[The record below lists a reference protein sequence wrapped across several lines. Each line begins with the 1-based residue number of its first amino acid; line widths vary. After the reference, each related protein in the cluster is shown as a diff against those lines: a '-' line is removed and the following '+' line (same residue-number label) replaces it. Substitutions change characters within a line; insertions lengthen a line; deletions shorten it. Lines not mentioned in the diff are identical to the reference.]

1 MRKYGCKSRATA
13 IAVILSVSR
22 NAHLLTYVLYFRV
35 MESATKK
42 TLRSGVFFV
51 VFSSRT
57 DGKYFFER
65 MMKKN
70 TLIQSQ
76 QKNKKTKEYK
86 K

>member
-51 VFSSRT
+51 VFSSCT
-57 DGKYFFER
+57 DGKYFFGKDDEE
-65 MMKKN
+65 KHFN
-70 TLIQSQ
+70 SIA
-76 QKNKKTKEYK
+76 TKI
-86 K
+86 